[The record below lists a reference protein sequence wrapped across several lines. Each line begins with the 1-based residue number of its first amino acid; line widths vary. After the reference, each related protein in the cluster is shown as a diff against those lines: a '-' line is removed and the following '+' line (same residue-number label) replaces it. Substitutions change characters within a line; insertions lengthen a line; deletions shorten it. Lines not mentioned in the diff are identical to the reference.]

1 MKEKILSFLKTKLN
15 GVQENYLSGIADHY
29 AKTVTEESQIE
40 TTLTD
45 GVIDLLKLNAAYF
58 QTEGDRRATEAA
70 DTALKNYRKKHGLD
84 ENGKP
89 VNPGNPPKK
98 KDDTG
103 DPDEPAWFKAYRE
116 AKDAELA
123 ELKTTFEQQKKEKA
137 LSALTDKV
145 KTHDKLKGIPASFL
159 KGRNLVPGSED
170 EIDQLAASIEA
181 DYSAFKQ
188 DMAEQG
194 VNIAVPPAGGGATKE
209 GAALGK
215 AIAEKKNTNSS
226 DGVKGKTI

>member
-123 ELKTTFEQQKKEKA
+123 EVKAKLENQEKEKA
-137 LSALTDKV
+137 RMTLTDKV
-145 KTHDKLKGIPASFL
+145 KSHEKLKGIPDWYI
-159 KGRNLVPGSED
+159 KKCNLTPNSEG
-170 EIDQLAASIEA
+170 EIDQLITSIESDWNTA
-181 DYSAFKQ
+181 KQ
-188 DMAEQG
+188 EMAEQG
-194 VNIAVPPAGGGATKE
+194 VHISVPPAGGGATKE

>member
-1 MKEKILSFLKTKLN
+1 MKEKILAFLKTKLP
-15 GVQENYLSGIADHY
+15 GVQENYLSGVAEHY

-40 TTLTD
+40 TTFSD
-45 GVIDLLKLNAAYF
+45 GVIDFLKVNAAF
-58 QTEGDRRATEAA
+58 LQTEGDKRASEAA

-89 VNPGNPPKK
+89 IGKPKE
-98 KDDTG
+98 KDKDV
-103 DPDEPAWFKAYRE
+103 DPDEPAWFKSYRE

-123 ELKTTFEQQKKEKA
+123 EVKTKLEAQEKEKA
-137 LSALTDKV
+137 RTALIDKV
-145 KTHDKLKGIPASFL
+145 KSHDKLKNIPASFL
-159 KGRNLVPGSED
+159 KGRNLVPESED
-170 EIDQLAASIEA
+170 AIDQLVASVEA
-181 DYSAFKQ
+181 DYTAFKQ

-194 VNIAVPPAGGGATKE
+194 VMISVPPVGGSGNKE

-226 DGVKGKTI
+226 DGIKGKTI